1 MYRQFYGLKRKP
13 FEVSPDPSFYYP
25 TQRHN
30 EGLATLIYGVQEKKG
45 FVVVSGEVGTGKT
58 LLVRCLLDALS
69 QHRIAFA
76 FVFNP
81 VLSVLDFLTLL
92 LHDLGVPAKS
102 ESKIELLSLLNH
114 HLLSRS
120 RRGEA
125 TALIVD
131 EAQLLSCELLEEI
144 RLLTNLET
152 SLFKLLQIVLVGQP
166 ELDVKLDSP
175 QLRQL
180 KQRVAMRYR
189 LTPLDLPDV
198 RGYIVRRLELAG
210 ANSRAAAIY
219 PEESI
224 CAIHRYSRGVPRL
237 INTICENC
245 LICGYSRQ
253 AKQITPNIVE
263 EVAADLCLE
272 FAAVS

>member
-1 MYRQFYGLKRKP
+1 MYRKFYGLTRKP
-13 FEVSPDPSFYYP
+13 FEVSPDPYFYYP

-30 EGLATLIYGVQEKKG
+30 EALAMLTYGVQEKKG

-69 QHRIAFA
+69 HHRIAFA

-81 VLSVLDFLTLL
+81 VLSVIDFLTLL

-102 ESKIELLSLLNH
+102 QSKIELLSLLNH
-114 HLLSRS
+114 HLLMRS

-166 ELDVKLDSP
+166 ELEAKLDSP

-189 LTPLDLPDV
+189 LVPLELQDV
-198 RGYIVRRLELAG
+198 RGYILRRLELAG
-210 ANSRAAAIY
+210 ANSRASSIFPEDSFAAV
-219 PEESI
+219 
-224 CAIHRYSRGVPRL
+224 HRYSRGIPRL

-245 LICGYSRQ
+245 LISGYSKQ
-253 AKQITPNIVE
+253 AKQITPAIVE
-263 EVAADLCLE
+263 EVSSDLCLE

>member
-1 MYRQFYGLKRKP
+1 MYRKFYGLTRKP
-13 FEVSPDPSFYYP
+13 FEVSPDPYFYYP

-30 EGLATLIYGVQEKKG
+30 EALAMLTYGVQEKKG

-69 QHRIAFA
+69 HHRIAFA

-81 VLSVLDFLTLL
+81 VLSVIDFLTLL

-102 ESKIELLSLLNH
+102 QSKIELLSLLNH
-114 HLLSRS
+114 HLLMRS

-166 ELDVKLDSP
+166 ELEAKLDSP

-189 LTPLDLPDV
+189 LAPLDLQDV
-198 RGYIVRRLELAG
+198 RGYILRRLELAG
-210 ANSRAAAIY
+210 ANSRASSIFPEDSFAAV
-219 PEESI
+219 
-224 CAIHRYSRGVPRL
+224 HRYSRGIPRL

-245 LICGYSRQ
+245 LISGYSKQ
-253 AKQITPNIVE
+253 AKQITPAIVE
-263 EVAADLCLE
+263 EVSSDLCLE